1 MTEMMIGSVVW
12 SRDEV
17 VQGHCWQGSEAAC
30 WRGGPHKA
38 LKSSRVMGELWGRG
52 RPRTEAK
59 VLTDEGQGRR
69 LRLAVAAWNR
79 VAFRLISVS
88 WLLPSPLCKCRCC
101 KSQIES
107 SSVSSLPQSCLGI
120 FFFGFHAWFSPL
132 LSLHSSP
139 G

>member
-1 MTEMMIGSVVW
+1 MMIGSVVW

-17 VQGHCWQGSEAAC
+17 VQGHCRQGSQAVC

-38 LKSSRVMGELWGRG
+38 LKSSRVMGELWERG
-52 RPRTEAK
+52 RPWTEAK
-59 VLTDEGQGRR
+59 VLTDEGQSRESALGSDS
-69 LRLAVAAWNR
+69 LE
-79 VAFRLISVS
+79 SGG
-88 WLLPSPLCKCRCC
+88 LPSHQCQLCPSPRRLCKCHCC

-107 SSVSSLPQSCLGI
+107 SSVSSWLQSCLGV